1 MSDLFNEPT
10 TEETT
15 VASKTAEPPSPELTP
30 FLNKVYNGDT
40 FDLIKKLKDSS
51 ISCTIVDPPF
61 GDHIGYGR
69 KGKEILNNEDES
81 INYRFLDAIKPKM
94 KPNTTLYLFSNYK
107 FEYKIR
113 EYAIKTG
120 WTFRATCVMVKNNF
134 GMGYGFRHQY
144 ELCLILE
151 NGKATYNGK
160 DMSDVWFMK
169 HVQHNDDSH
178 PHQKDYDIIRKII
191 LHSTKENEVVFD
203 GFSGSATVAVACW
216 KEKRFFISAELDE
229 KWYKLGEK
237 KLNDLMSQ
245 KTMF

>member
-1 MSDLFNEPT
+1 LNLFGE
-10 TEETT
+10 
-15 VASKTAEPPSPELTP
+15 SPEISKQQDTP
-30 FLNKVYNGDT
+30 KNYVYSEEITPLLNKIYFGDC
-40 FDLIKKLKDSS
+40 FDLIQKLPSESLD
-51 ISCTIVDPPF
+51 CVCCDPPF

-134 GMGYGFRHQY
+134 GMGQGFRHQY
-144 ELCLILE
+144 ELCCVLE
-151 NGKATYNGK
+151 TGKAEYNGK

-169 HVQHNDDSH
+169 HVQHTDDSH

-191 LHSTKENEVVFD
+191 LHSTKAGDVVFD
-203 GFSGSATVAVACW
+203 GFSGSATVAIACY
-216 KEKRFFISAELDE
+216 KENRKFISAELDE
-229 KWYKLGEK
+229 KWWRLGDEKLK
-237 KLNDLMSQ
+237 NLMNQ
-245 KTMF
+245 KELF